1 MSPRKTLDT
10 ATKRR
15 TLLKARLV
23 WRDLASDY
31 FMDFVDTM
39 ILPNVVEF
47 RVLSKFY
54 QERDINAGSLRYSLT
69 WREVYS
75 GKLIVQSRATGTIFL
90 K

>member
-39 ILPNVVEF
+39 ILPNVVD

-54 QERDINAGSLRYSLT
+54 QERDINARSLRYSLT